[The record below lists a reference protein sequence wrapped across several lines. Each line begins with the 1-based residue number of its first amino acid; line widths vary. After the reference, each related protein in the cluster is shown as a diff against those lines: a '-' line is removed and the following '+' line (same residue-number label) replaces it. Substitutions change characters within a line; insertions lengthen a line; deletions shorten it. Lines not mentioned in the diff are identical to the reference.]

1 MMIYLSESL
10 IHIPYFLKESD
21 RKNDHLFL
29 LTRYKM
35 VFAFDNDQLR
45 SVAVSFDISFT
56 AVHRHNC
63 VLAAVDEP
71 YGAGVVLDVRLCKS
85 TDKICIYFVS
95 S

>member
-56 AVHRHNC
+56 AGHRYNC

-71 YGAGVVLDVRLCKS
+71 YGLTCKVPCLS
-85 TDKICIYFVS
+85 YPKIL
-95 S
+95 

>member
-1 MMIYLSESL
+1 MIYLSESL

-29 LTRYKM
+29 LTRYEM
-35 VFAFDNDQLR
+35 VFAFDNDQIR

-56 AVHRHNC
+56 AGHRYNC

-71 YGAGVVLDVRLCKS
+71 DRACVALGVRLCKS
-85 TDKICIYFVS
+85 TDKICIYFLS

>member
-35 VFAFDNDQLR
+35 IFPFYYNQFGLISIDL
-45 SVAVSFDISFT
+45 DISFT
-56 AVHRHNC
+56 AGHRHNC

-71 YGAGVVLDVRLCKS
+71 YGAGVALDVRLCKS